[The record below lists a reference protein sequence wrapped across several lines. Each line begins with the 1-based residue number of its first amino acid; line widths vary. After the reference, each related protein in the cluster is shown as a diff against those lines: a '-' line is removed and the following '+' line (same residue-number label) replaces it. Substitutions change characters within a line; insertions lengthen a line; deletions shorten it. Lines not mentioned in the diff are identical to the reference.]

1 MQVFGPMNDS
11 NDEQAP
17 LALAYLYHC
26 WITGLILSLINHK
39 GKDIAADFVFR
50 LFRHQHLERFLPGL
64 VKLGLADLPHAVAA
78 ARYHYFSNQ
87 LGGVKVEYLE
97 ESDRK
102 AWVRYPPARWIWA
115 GTAICAVPTEVNFA
129 MLHGWHAHNGV
140 SLNNPKLGFVCTK
153 STVEGQPGLEGY
165 YLEYDGALKPD
176 ERLRFA
182 PEESC
187 PWIDKSTLPTLDAS
201 TWPALRQAKAYR
213 NYSMEYV
220 RNAIPVLIELVGN
233 EDALAIGSLCGRQIG
248 MQCYDEIVQ
257 SLGIRGEDLTSY
269 LDLLEKLLV
278 ASGDEIIRDG
288 DQIQRSTWPFAGPLS
303 DDAVFSAIWRAP
315 FEGLLAV
322 HNRFL
327 EFKSDIP
334 NEFVVGSC

>member
-1 MQVFGPMNDS
+1 MNES
-11 NDEQAP
+11 HDERAP

-26 WITGLILSLINHK
+26 WITGLVLSLVNHK
-39 GKDIAADFVFR
+39 GDETAADFVFR
-50 LFRHQHLERFLPGL
+50 LFRQQHLERFLPGL
-64 VKLGLADLPHAVAA
+64 VKLGLNELPHAVAA

-115 GTAICAVPTEVNFA
+115 GTAICAIPKNVNFA

-140 SLNNPKLGFVCTK
+140 SLNNRNLGFVCTK

-165 YLEYDGALKPD
+165 YLEYDRELKPA

-182 PEESC
+182 PQESC
-187 PWIDKSTLPTLDAS
+187 PWIDKSTLPKLDTS

-220 RNAIPVLIELVGN
+220 RNAIPVLIGLLGN
-233 EDALAIGSLCGRQIG
+233 DEALAIGRLCGRQID
-248 MQCYDEIVQ
+248 MQCYDEIVRR
-257 SLGIRGEDLTSY
+257 LDITGDNETSY
-269 LDLLEKLLV
+269 LDLLEELLI
-278 ASGDEIIRDG
+278 ASGDEIVRDG
-288 DQIQRSTWPFAGPLS
+288 DRIHRSNWRFGGAKAVEP
-303 DDAVFSAIWRAP
+303 VFSAIWRSP
-315 FEGLLAV
+315 FEGLLAT

-327 EFKSDIP
+327 EFKSDSP
-334 NEFVVGSC
+334 NEFIVGAC